1 MKIES
6 DLSGLKKLTNNAKAL
21 QGSGGV
27 SLTEILNDS
36 FIQSNTP
43 FNDLNELFEKGGFK
57 FETLE
62 EFEAIPDEELNTFIA
77 SISEYST
84 FQDMIGAAGA
94 ALISSRLFKGL

>member
-62 EFEAIPDEELNTFIA
+62 EFEAIPDEDLNAFIA
-77 SISEYST
+77 SISEYAT
-84 FQDMIGAAGA
+84 FQEMVNAARVA
-94 ALISSRLFKGL
+94 FMRSKLLKGL

>member
-21 QGSGGV
+21 QGSGV
-27 SLTEILNDS
+27 SLAEILNDS

-94 ALISSRLFKGL
+94 ALIRSRLFKGL